1 MNVQVDNLDNVTP
14 EPESHTRA
22 AWESLE
28 SQLGLGCGRNLEL
41 SEILPCLADGCA
53 QHQTGWRRGRKTP
66 DSCALAKLDPASS
79 QRYSPPVRA
88 VCQGLM

>member
-22 AWESLE
+22 AWESLD

-41 SEILPCLADGCA
+41 SKILPCVLQMAVHSTSQGGEEA
-53 QHQTGWRRGRKTP
+53 ERSQTHVLLQSWVQPLPSTIP
-66 DSCALAKLDPASS
+66 LL
-79 QRYSPPVRA
+79 
-88 VCQGLM
+88 